1 VIRVYDQAGNV
12 IDTHEH
18 ASGFKEPQFHFLFSM
33 SSRTRT
39 TLLLLTVLCIGAVAW
54 FLGGPETSDRWNS
67 VMSVAT
73 LLAVIAALFLDD
85 VRALLHRPEIE
96 FHVGRDLLDDW
107 LDLDSG
113 RDHAK
118 WIRGR
123 IKNIGDRGVERCRL
137 KLLNVEGPNLPEQV
151 SKVRNGFLQW
161 ESGIRDSMRL
171 NPDEYWIF
179 DIGTRRYDRNSDLR
193 LWAHFAGDP
202 I

>member
-1 VIRVYDQAGNV
+1 
-12 IDTHEH
+12 
-18 ASGFKEPQFHFLFSM
+18 
-33 SSRTRT
+33 
-39 TLLLLTVLCIGAVAW
+39 
-54 FLGGPETSDRWNS
+54 
-67 VMSVAT
+67 MSVAT